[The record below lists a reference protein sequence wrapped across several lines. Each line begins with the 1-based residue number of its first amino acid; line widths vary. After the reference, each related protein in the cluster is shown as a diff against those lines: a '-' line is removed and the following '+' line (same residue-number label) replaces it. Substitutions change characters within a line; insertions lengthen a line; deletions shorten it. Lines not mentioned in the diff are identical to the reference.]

1 MSLYLGAS
9 GGSRFWR
16 FLAGSMAGL
25 LVKCALCGLLNVL
38 LSEKDP
44 GAGAVSQVAGRP
56 VYMLYLAFGMVRSG
70 LKPAGDD
77 QRSGEG
83 SFQSG
88 ILLQGP
94 EREKLGGGAEHLFR
108 VRHPFTTAVGAMLL
122 AALAFTLFCAL
133 ACLLWFGCGAAIQRL
148 YRRFRLPVSI
158 VLAATLV
165 LCAWSA
171 VK

>member
-1 MSLYLGAS
+1 MCCCRKRSRALVPYLKWLGA
-9 GGSRFWR
+9 
-16 FLAGSMAGL
+16 L
-25 LVKCALCGLLNVL
+25 
-38 LSEKDP
+38 
-44 GAGAVSQVAGRP
+44 
-56 VYMLYLAFGMVRSG
+56 YMLYLAFGMVRSG

-88 ILLQGP
+88 ILLQVLNV
-94 EREKLGGGAEHLFR
+94 KSWVAALSIFS
-108 VRHPFTTAVGAMLL
+108 VYVIPFTTAVGAMLL

>member
-1 MSLYLGAS
+1 MPQRLYPAAVRREIRS
-9 GGSRFWR
+9 STAYSRPT
-16 FLAGSMAGL
+16 S
-25 LVKCALCGLLNVL
+25 K
-38 LSEKDP
+38 EK
-44 GAGAVSQVAGRP
+44 AAERSA
-56 VYMLYLAFGMVRSG
+56 AFGMVRSG

-88 ILLQGP
+88 ILLQVLNV
-94 EREKLGGGAEHLFR
+94 KSWVAALSIFS
-108 VRHPFTTAVGAMLL
+108 VYVIPFTTAVGAMLL